1 MVFILVD
8 RIALLIN
15 LKTTSSYG
23 GLVVQRSKQGR
34 FGGPY
39 LILEDSNRT
48 LKTGDFP
55 VLD

>member
-48 LKTGDFP
+48 LKKGDFP